1 MTYNFNKIY
10 LLILILIPALVSA
23 KEIKVPQEY
32 QQRILAQYP
41 ALDLDKDGFL
51 SFEEIITGQSKTSP
65 AFQFKIK
72 KLLKKLVKQNQDRS
86 AKNEINPESFL
97 NQLGLK
103 AERNIEYKVNT
114 KQQRNKLDII
124 YPKNKVYEKAPLF
137 IYIHGGGNTGGSKSS
152 IYKQGAAIVK
162 ELTQAGI
169 AVASIDYRLLG
180 KGEVL
185 GFQQLFEDCKDA
197 LRFLAKNAERFGID
211 RHKFITWGTSAGGS
225 KSLISA
231 LTKYDFLEGAVK
243 GANTEHTV
251 IGGIAFY
258 GVTSYVAEDVWKN
271 SKRNR
276 SRANIMFRENNGLS
290 SQNIR
295 KLVSADQ
302 HIKSDSPSLLLIH
315 GDKDPT
321 VPVESSR
328 HLYKLAKDKGIDVTY
343 IEVKDA
349 RHMLKPLSNSKLAPS
364 MTWQEAQMTVVR
376 HVLQWIKI

>member
-1 MTYNFNKIY
+1 MTYNLNKIY

-32 QQRILAQYP
+32 QQRILAHYP

-51 SFEEIITGQSKTSP
+51 SFEELKKGQSKTS
-65 AFQFKIK
+65 QVLQLQIK
-72 KLLKKLVKQNQDRS
+72 KMLKKLVKLNQAKS
-86 AKNEINPESFL
+86 ANNDLNPEEFL
-97 NQLGLK
+97 HQLGLK
-103 AERNIEYKVNT
+103 AERNIAYKVNT

-137 IYIHGGGNTGGSKSS
+137 IYIHGGGNTGGSKIS
-152 IYKQGAAIVK
+152 IYNQGAAIVK
-162 ELTQAGI
+162 ELTQAGV
-169 AVASIDYRLLG
+169 AVASIDYRLFG

-197 LRFLAKNAERFGID
+197 LRFLAKNADRFGID

-231 LTKYDFLEGAVK
+231 LTKHDFLEGEVK

-251 IGGIAFY
+251 IGGISFY
-258 GVTSYVAEDVWKN
+258 GVTSYVAEGVWKN

-295 KLVSADQ
+295 ALVSADQ
-302 HIKSDSPSLLLIH
+302 HINSDSPSLLLIH

-328 HLYKLAKDKGIDVTY
+328 HLYKIAKEKGIDVTY
-343 IEVKDA
+343 IEVKNS
-349 RHMLKPLSNSKLAPS
+349 RHMLKPLKGNKLAPS

-376 HVLQWIKI
+376 HALQWIKI